1 MASVTQ
7 QKIAK
12 LVGARFD
19 EEVAFLRELVRV
31 PTDTPPGD
39 NAPHAE
45 RVAGLLEV
53 MGYTVERF
61 PVPARQ
67 VRAAGLASLT
77 NLIVR
82 RRFGTGPTIA
92 LNAHGDVVPPGEG

>member
-1 MASVTQ
+1 M
-7 QKIAK
+7 
-12 LVGARFD
+12 
-19 EEVAFLRELVRV
+19 AFLRELVRV

-45 RVAGLLEV
+45 RTAGLLEA
-53 MGYTVERF
+53 MGFTVERY

-67 VRAAGLASLT
+67 VHAAGLASLT

-82 RRFGTGPTIA
+82 RRFGAWLRRSPSTPTATWCRPATAGPSRPTRA
-92 LNAHGDVVPPGEG
+92 